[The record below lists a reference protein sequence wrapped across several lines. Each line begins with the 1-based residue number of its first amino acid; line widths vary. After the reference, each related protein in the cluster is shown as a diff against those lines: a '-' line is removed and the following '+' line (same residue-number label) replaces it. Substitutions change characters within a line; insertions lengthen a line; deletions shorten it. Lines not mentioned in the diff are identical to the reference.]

1 MTQYQRSSQDA
12 FLSAADLKAL
22 VERQQ
27 QARAAA
33 EKKHTEEAQAAKKAL
48 LKQLE
53 KPVQITEQQVANAL
67 SRFRNA
73 AAAGQSELVV
83 FSFPSQL
90 CTDRG
95 RMINNALEGWRRPW
109 SERLARFTK
118 LGNATS
124 RTKVIVLGRGCWTM
138 SMACR
143 ARSALSS
150 LGEGKTP
157 NGRETVGR
165 NIATQPLTQ

>member
-1 MTQYQRSSQDA
+1 MTQHQRSAQDA

-83 FSFPSQL
+83 FSFPSRL
-90 CTDRG
+90 CPDRG
-95 RMINNALEGWRRPW
+95 RMINNALEGWQETLVGTPRSIYEAWQRYLKD
-109 SERLARFTK
+109 EGYRFGARV
-118 LGNATS
+118 LDYVDGMPGEIGL
-124 RTKVIVLGRGCWTM
+124 VISW
-138 SMACR
+138 
-143 ARSALSS
+143 
-150 LGEGKTP
+150 
-157 NGRETVGR
+157 
-165 NIATQPLTQ
+165 

>member
-1 MTQYQRSSQDA
+1 MTQHQRPAQDA

-22 VERQQ
+22 VQRQQ

-48 LKQLE
+48 LQQLE

-90 CTDRG
+90 CADRG
-95 RMINNALEGWRRPW
+95 RMINNALEGWQETLVGTPRSIYEAWQRYLKN
-109 SERLARFTK
+109 EGYRFQARV
-118 LGNATS
+118 LDYVDGMPGEIGL
-124 RTKVIVLGRGCWTM
+124 VISW
-138 SMACR
+138 
-143 ARSALSS
+143 
-150 LGEGKTP
+150 
-157 NGRETVGR
+157 
-165 NIATQPLTQ
+165 

>member
-1 MTQYQRSSQDA
+1 MTQHQGSAQDA
-12 FLSAADLKAL
+12 FFSAVDLKAL

-27 QARAAA
+27 QARAAV

-48 LKQLE
+48 LKELE
-53 KPVQITEQQVANAL
+53 KPVEVTEQQVANAL

-95 RMINNALEGWRRPW
+95 RMINNALEGWQETLVGKPRSIYEAWQRYLKDKGY
-109 SERLARFTK
+109 RFQARV
-118 LGNATS
+118 LDYVDGMPGEIGL
-124 RTKVIVLGRGCWTM
+124 VISW
-138 SMACR
+138 
-143 ARSALSS
+143 
-150 LGEGKTP
+150 
-157 NGRETVGR
+157 
-165 NIATQPLTQ
+165 

>member
-1 MTQYQRSSQDA
+1 MTQDQRSAQDL

-27 QARAAA
+27 QAKAAV

-95 RMINNALEGWRRPW
+95 RMINNALEGWQETLVGTPRSIYEAWQRYLKD
-109 SERLARFTK
+109 EGYRFGARV
-118 LGNATS
+118 LDYVDGMPGEIGL
-124 RTKVIVLGRGCWTM
+124 VISW
-138 SMACR
+138 
-143 ARSALSS
+143 
-150 LGEGKTP
+150 
-157 NGRETVGR
+157 
-165 NIATQPLTQ
+165 

>member
-1 MTQYQRSSQDA
+1 MTQHQRSVQDA

-95 RMINNALEGWRRPW
+95 RMINNALEGWQETLVGTPRSIYEAWQRYLKD
-109 SERLARFTK
+109 EGYRFGARV
-118 LGNATS
+118 LDYVDGMPGEIGL
-124 RTKVIVLGRGCWTM
+124 VISW
-138 SMACR
+138 
-143 ARSALSS
+143 
-150 LGEGKTP
+150 
-157 NGRETVGR
+157 
-165 NIATQPLTQ
+165 

>member
-1 MTQYQRSSQDA
+1 MTQHQRSAQDA
-12 FLSAADLKAL
+12 FFSAVDLKAL

-27 QARAAA
+27 QARAAV

-48 LKQLE
+48 LKELE
-53 KPVQITEQQVANAL
+53 KPVEVTEQQVANAL

-95 RMINNALEGWRRPW
+95 RMINNALEGWQETLVGKPRSIYEAWQRYLKDKGY
-109 SERLARFTK
+109 RFQARV
-118 LGNATS
+118 LDYVDGMPGEIGL
-124 RTKVIVLGRGCWTM
+124 VISW
-138 SMACR
+138 
-143 ARSALSS
+143 
-150 LGEGKTP
+150 
-157 NGRETVGR
+157 
-165 NIATQPLTQ
+165 

>member
-1 MTQYQRSSQDA
+1 MTQYQRSSQDE
-12 FLSAADLKAL
+12 FLSAADLNAL
-22 VERQQ
+22 VERHQ

-67 SRFRNA
+67 AKFRNA

-95 RMINNALEGWRRPW
+95 RMINNALEGWQETLVGTPRSIYEAWQRYLKD
-109 SERLARFTK
+109 EGYRFGARV
-118 LGNATS
+118 LDYVDGMPGEIGL
-124 RTKVIVLGRGCWTM
+124 VISW
-138 SMACR
+138 
-143 ARSALSS
+143 
-150 LGEGKTP
+150 
-157 NGRETVGR
+157 
-165 NIATQPLTQ
+165 

>member
-1 MTQYQRSSQDA
+1 MTQHQRSAQDA
-12 FLSAADLKAL
+12 FLSAADLKTL
-22 VERQQ
+22 VQRQQ

-48 LKQLE
+48 LQELE

-90 CTDRG
+90 CPDRG
-95 RMINNALEGWRRPW
+95 RMINNALEGWQETLVGTPRSIYEAWQRYLKDKGY
-109 SERLARFTK
+109 RFQARV
-118 LGNATS
+118 LEYVDGMPGEIGL
-124 RTKVIVLGRGCWTM
+124 VISW
-138 SMACR
+138 
-143 ARSALSS
+143 
-150 LGEGKTP
+150 
-157 NGRETVGR
+157 
-165 NIATQPLTQ
+165 

>member
-1 MTQYQRSSQDA
+1 MTQHQRSAQDA
-12 FLSAADLKAL
+12 FFSAVDLKAL

-27 QARAAA
+27 QARAAV

-48 LKQLE
+48 LKELE
-53 KPVQITEQQVANAL
+53 KQVEVTEQQVANAL

-95 RMINNALEGWRRPW
+95 RMINNALEGWQETLVGKPRSIYEAWQRYLKDKGY
-109 SERLARFTK
+109 RFQARV
-118 LGNATS
+118 LDYVDGMPGEIGL
-124 RTKVIVLGRGCWTM
+124 VISW
-138 SMACR
+138 
-143 ARSALSS
+143 
-150 LGEGKTP
+150 
-157 NGRETVGR
+157 
-165 NIATQPLTQ
+165 

>member
-1 MTQYQRSSQDA
+1 MTQHQRSAQDA

-67 SRFRNA
+67 SKFRNA

-95 RMINNALEGWRRPW
+95 RMINNALEGWQETLVGTPRSIYEAWQRYLKD
-109 SERLARFTK
+109 EGYRFGARV
-118 LGNATS
+118 LDYVDGMPGEIGL
-124 RTKVIVLGRGCWTM
+124 VISW
-138 SMACR
+138 
-143 ARSALSS
+143 
-150 LGEGKTP
+150 
-157 NGRETVGR
+157 
-165 NIATQPLTQ
+165 

>member
-27 QARAAA
+27 QARAAT
-33 EKKHTEEAQAAKKAL
+33 EKKHTDEAQAAKKAL
-48 LKQLE
+48 LKELE
-53 KPVQITEQQVANAL
+53 KPVQVTEQQVANAL
-67 SRFRNA
+67 AKFRNA

-95 RMINNALEGWRRPW
+95 RMINNALEGWQETLVGTPRSIYEAWQRYLKD
-109 SERLARFTK
+109 EGYRFGARV
-118 LGNATS
+118 LDYVDGMPGEIGL
-124 RTKVIVLGRGCWTM
+124 VISW
-138 SMACR
+138 
-143 ARSALSS
+143 
-150 LGEGKTP
+150 
-157 NGRETVGR
+157 
-165 NIATQPLTQ
+165 